1 MRRTLGNELCS
12 LFLTITC
19 LLAAV
24 ALSSKSA
31 VAQTR
36 PVAPN
41 QPGQQALPATAAAP
55 ATPQASA
62 TKKLTF
68 DAASVRPSSL
78 INAAIGGDFLD
89 PASEQAPPKGGL
101 FSWNVPITFLVN
113 FAYDLRPRVKR
124 NGDWDGLPKP
134 VQGWYTIVA
143 RAEGNPTRDDVR
155 QMVRSLLEER
165 FQFSA
170 HIEKRAGQVYELV
183 IAKPRLGLKPH
194 AEGAPCALSS
204 AQVSEVNYPHAYP
217 PYKGVPARCGI
228 FNRELSRVGER
239 RLEMLNETMQQI
251 ADTLGSSLPIAV
263 LDKTGLAG
271 RYDAVLD
278 FGPDQVPSNPD
289 SSDELGLPPLP
300 TALEKQ
306 LGLKLNK
313 QNALVDVFVID
324 HIATLSEN

>member
-1 MRRTLGNELCS
+1 
-12 LFLTITC
+12 LTITC

-155 QMVRSLLEER
+155 QMVRSLLEDR
-165 FQFSA
+165 FQIVA
-170 HIEKRAGQVYELV
+170 HIENSDGQVYALV
-183 IAKPRLGLKPH
+183 VDKPGLGLKPH
-194 AEGAPCALSS
+194 PEGAPCELPPSQADDKR
-204 AQVSEVNYPHAYP
+204 YPHAYP
-217 PYKGVPARCGI
+217 SYKAVPVQCGVFFRG
-228 FNRELSRVGER
+228 LSHSWDN
-239 RLEMLNETMQQI
+239 RLEMLDVTMLKI
-251 ADTLGSSLPIAV
+251 ADTLSSFLPLTV
-263 LDKTGLAG
+263 VDRTGLAG
-271 RYDAVLD
+271 RYDAMVD
-278 FGPDQVPSNPD
+278 WGSNQVSPNTSSSSP
-289 SSDELGLPPLP
+289 SDEIGLPQLLS

-306 LGLKLNK
+306 LGLKLVK
-313 QNALVDVFVID
+313 QTGSVSSFVID
-324 HIATLSEN
+324 HAGTLSEN